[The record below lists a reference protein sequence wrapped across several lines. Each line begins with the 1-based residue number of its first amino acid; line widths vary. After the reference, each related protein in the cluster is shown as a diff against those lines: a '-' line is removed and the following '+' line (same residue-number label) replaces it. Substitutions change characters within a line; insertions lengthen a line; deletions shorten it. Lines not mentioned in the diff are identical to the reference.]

1 MRSVD
6 RGKLISVYGR
16 GIRTSIRNNSTAYG
30 YSVMITA
37 SLAALAALERQ
48 PKLGELFLYV
58 AGAAAGFA
66 IVEAAASNFFRDRV
80 RGEPSEV
87 VILGSALS
95 FLSISSGLGTAILVG
110 KLSNSWLPWVLAP
123 FAATIVYLLIV
134 GAEMTI
140 ANRIEK

>member
-1 MRSVD
+1 VD
-6 RGKLISVYGR
+6 RDKLISVYAR
-16 GIRTSIRNNSTAYG
+16 GVRTSIRNNSTAYG

-37 SLAALAALERQ
+37 SLAALTALEKQ

-58 AGAAAGFA
+58 GGAAAGFA
-66 IVEAAASNFFRDRV
+66 IVEATVSNFFRDRV

-87 VILGSALS
+87 IILGSALS
-95 FLSISSGLGTAILVG
+95 FLSISSGLGTAILVA
-110 KLSNSWLPWVLAP
+110 KLSDSWLPWALGP

-140 ANRIEK
+140 AHRIEE